1 MRLMDDLEKTK
12 EQLIAELTVLR
23 QGISRSAATPESKI
37 QQYIDELRNQAKRER
52 MLAQIDF
59 RIRQSL
65 NLQSILDAAVDGVR
79 KLLQVDRVAVC
90 EFVSQANGKIVAE
103 SVLQGWT
110 IALGSEVSELYF
122 PTGSEV
128 GQVSS
133 PVWRWAIA
141 DVYKAGL
148 SDIHLKMLERLEVKA
163 SLVVPIVLGAGG
175 NGTATQLWGLLIAH
189 QCRSER
195 YWQETEID
203 LLERLSVQI
212 SIAIQHAGAF
222 AHANAELQERR
233 RAEEEL
239 RDALQKLNFHVEN
252 SPLIVIEWDRNFQV
266 SRWSGQA
273 ERIFGWTAQEMI
285 GKYPQDLRFIHEE
298 DQPEVEQ
305 VLNSLREGSQRNI
318 SRNRNYSK
326 SGTIIHCEWYNSALL
341 DSVGNLVSV
350 LSLVQD
356 ITARVEA
363 EEHRLAAE
371 RTRQMELQVAEMQKL
386 SNLKDEFLNTVSHE
400 LRTPLANM
408 KLAIHMMESGV
419 TSEKQ
424 QRYLQILKGEC
435 LRETSLVN
443 DLLDF
448 QRLEADRLP
457 INPELIELDALL
469 PRILAPF
476 LSRADQR
483 QLNLKIDIQTTVKL
497 SSDRQCLER
506 ILCELVNNACKYTPP
521 GGTIVVGV
529 QQRDAIEISVWNNGS
544 EIPQE
549 EIPHIFETFYRI
561 VGNDHWSQGGTGLGL
576 SLVKK
581 LVTRIG
587 GSIQVESCA
596 NETTFTVKL
605 PLVVLA

>member
-1 MRLMDDLEKTK
+1 MQLMDDFEKTK

-90 EFVSQANGKIVAE
+90 QFVGQANGKIVAE
-103 SVLQGWT
+103 SVLPGWT
-110 IALGSEVSELYF
+110 IALGSELCELYF
-122 PTGSEV
+122 PTGIEPGHASA
-128 GQVSS
+128 
-133 PVWRWAIA
+133 PPWRWAIA
-141 DVYKAGL
+141 DVCKAGL
-148 SDIHLKMLERLEVKA
+148 PDFHLKMLERLEVKA

-175 NGTATQLWGLLIAH
+175 DGTATQLWGLLIAH

-222 AHANAELQERR
+222 AHAHAELQERR
-233 RAEEEL
+233 RAEKEL

-252 SPLIVIEWDRNFQV
+252 SPLIVIEWDSNFQV

-285 GKYPQDLRFIHEE
+285 GRYPHDLRFIHE
-298 DQPEVEQ
+298 DNQPEVEQ
-305 VLNSLREGSQRNI
+305 VLNCLREGPQRNI
-318 SRNRNYSK
+318 SLHRNYSK

-341 DSVGNLVSV
+341 DSAGNLVSV

-408 KLAIHMMESGV
+408 KLAIHMMEAGI
-419 TSEKQ
+419 TPDKQ

-448 QRLEADRLP
+448 QRLDADRLP
-457 INPELIELDALL
+457 ITPERIDLDVLIS
-469 PRILAPF
+469 RILIPF
-476 LSRADQR
+476 ASRADQR
-483 QLNLKIDIQTTVKL
+483 QLSLKADIQVTAML
-497 SSDRQCLER
+497 MSDRQCLER

-529 QQRDAIEISVWNNGS
+529 QQQDAIEISVWNDGS
-544 EIPQE
+544 EIPQQ
-549 EIPHIFETFYRI
+549 EIPHIFETFYR
-561 VGNDHWSQGGTGLGL
+561 VPGNDQWSQGGTGLGL

-587 GSIQVESCA
+587 GRIQVESRA

-605 PLVVLA
+605 PPSIGA